1 LPWRNLR
8 AHPRRLGSRPTRT
21 QLASSVFVSAGEV
34 AGSRDLHAYLARF
47 HHRLPE
53 TAFALVP
60 EPPLADVQTPRV
72 FDAAEELELREQQ
85 YDRALAALQPL
96 VNEAATRPEALLRI
110 ARIEP

>member
-1 LPWRNLR
+1 MLISYGSITVY
-8 AHPRRLGSRPTRT
+8 PRRPL
-21 QLASSVFVSAGEV
+21 LF
-34 AGSRDLHAYLARF
+34 
-47 HHRLPE
+47 
-53 TAFALVP
+53 VP